1 MSSLRAR
8 VLASVLVL
16 AAAGMVALGAVTY
29 AEQSSFLQS
38 RADQQA
44 RAAVGALSQALDA
57 AGFRPAGAGEPGG
70 AGGPLSRR
78 DQGRGGGPGA
88 NGPLVNL
95 PPGTYGQRRDASGQ
109 VIGSRQIQ
117 YSTSESLPPTPVI
130 PAQVPLNELLTVGSK
145 GSSGL
150 HYRVYAQADPED
162 GGVTVVAVPLSE
174 VASTPHRRLLA
185 EALATG
191 AAPPAPGPPASFVAG
206 PALRRRRRPR

>member
-70 AGGPLSRR
+70 AGGPFSPR
-78 DQGRGGGPGA
+78 GPGRA
-88 NGPLVNL
+88 GRPGAHGPLVNL
-95 PPGTYGQRRDASGQ
+95 PP
-109 VIGSRQIQ
+109 
-117 YSTSESLPPTPVI
+117 PTHRHR
-130 PAQVPLNELLTVGSK
+130 PA
-145 GSSGL
+145 
-150 HYRVYAQADPED
+150 
-162 GGVTVVAVPLSE
+162 
-174 VASTPHRRLLA
+174 RL
-185 EALATG
+185 
-191 AAPPAPGPPASFVAG
+191 
-206 PALRRRRRPR
+206 